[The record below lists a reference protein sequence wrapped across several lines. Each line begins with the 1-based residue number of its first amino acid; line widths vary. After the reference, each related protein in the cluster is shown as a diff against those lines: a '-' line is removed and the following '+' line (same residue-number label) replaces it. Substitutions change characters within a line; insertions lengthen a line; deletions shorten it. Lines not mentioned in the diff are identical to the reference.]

1 MAKEPVKWAIG
12 IIDPKLIF
20 TVERDLLKHRKYN
33 IVSAYIPT
41 IKVLKKQV
49 KGKKHFQT
57 LPLLFNYAFFKVPK
71 YFIPNPHFL
80 EEMKKDVECLLN
92 WARDLAINKEQGFFT
107 MDNLYNPARVALAK
121 DGEIERIKE
130 REERQVFYTS
140 EDIKT
145 LKNAKTITLHNY
157 PFEGLPAEVIEVNEG
172 SKYVKVRLL
181 LGSDMSVMKVNF
193 ENVLFS
199 IYREQYFDEKMKED
213 YIDELNSRHKNIENA
228 LQGKNYRRS
237 NLKDYE

>member
-1 MAKEPVKWAIG
+1 MAKEPIKWAIG

-20 TVERDLLKHRKYN
+20 TVERDLLKHKKYN
-33 IVSAYIPT
+33 IVKAYIPT

-49 KGKKHFQT
+49 KGKKLFQT

-71 YFIPNPHFL
+71 YFIPNPHFI
-80 EEMKKDVECLLN
+80 EEMKKDIECLQN
-92 WARDLAINKEQGFFT
+92 WARDNAIRKDNGFFT
-107 MDNLYNPARVALAK
+107 ADSLYNPSRVALAT
-121 DGEIERIKE
+121 DDEIQRIRN
-130 REERQVFYTS
+130 REEQQVFYTA

-145 LKNAKTITLHNY
+145 LKNSKTITLHNY
-157 PFEGLPAEVIEVNEG
+157 PFEGLPAEIIEVNEA

-199 IYREQYFDEKMKED
+199 LYREQYFDEKMKED
-213 YIDELNSRHKNIENA
+213 YIDELGSRHKNISNA
-228 LQGKNYRRS
+228 IEGKNARKS
-237 NLKDYE
+237 KTPDYE